1 MTQHFAMPAHG
12 PVWTQ
17 VTLLET
23 ILQQFAQLPQQI
35 AALFSQAAPSGSNVF
50 GALGTA
56 GGLILHILTAVL
68 ALLIV
73 LRCAF
78 SLLRGHVEEEN
89 WGFFSL
95 PNGAKLPLNHWENI
109 IGRAASCDIVLNFPT
124 VSRQHAAVQRDEN
137 GLWTIYPLGGKGGVA
152 VNGKTVKYQK
162 AIMVGDKI
170 TVGGIDLYFF
180 PAGVENLQQQSKHRR
195 RPGHRIRPGLT
206 LTYLTA
212 FQGLL
217 LLQLVY
223 AKGPENMF
231 VLMGCFGILCASMWV
246 LYALYRLFRRT
257 GFDLESLAFFLTTLC
272 LSITAS
278 SSITT
283 LPKQTLTV
291 LIGLFCFVVLG
302 LFMRDLAIAKKLR
315 WPVAIAACALLAF
328 NVLFGQQ
335 LFGARNW
342 VSIGPLSFQPSE
354 FVKVA
359 FILAGAETM
368 DRLFARRNLIFTILF
383 SLFCVGCLALMSDFG
398 TALIFF
404 IAFLAIAFLRSG
416 DLPSVAMICA
426 AAVAGCGV
434 ILKFKPYIANRFAA
448 WRHVWEYADTTG
460 YQQTRTMS
468 AAASGGLF
476 GNGPDNGWL
485 KYVGA
490 SNTDLVFGMVAEEL
504 GMIVAVLTIVCIVTF
519 SLFTVKA
526 TATSRS
532 TFYTIAA
539 CSTSTMLIFQTVLNV
554 LGSVDLLPLTGVT
567 FPFLSCGGSS
577 MIACWALLAFIKAG
591 DNRQNSGLAVRLP
604 GRKDEPVHPTGDS
617 TGDPMME
624 FDPSVFDDIP
634 PRRSEIDI
642 PLPETRQSPRR
653 PRDHVDDVMRDLSS
667 LDFLGEDCGID
678 VPLPGDTPRR
688 RSSIDIPIDG
698 GTSRRSSIDIPIGND
713 KGGHS

>member
-1 MTQHFAMPAHG
+1 M
-12 PVWTQ
+12 
-17 VTLLET
+17 TLLDT
-23 ILQQFAQLPQQI
+23 ILQTIQQGISSLGTFLSGLSLPV
-35 AALFSQAAPSGSNVF
+35 PG
-50 GALGTA
+50 GALEALGA
-56 GGLILHILTAVL
+56 VGLLALHVLTAVV
-68 ALLIV
+68 ALLIFM
-73 LRCAF
+73 RCAS
-78 SLLRGHVEEEN
+78 SLLRGRTEEET

-109 IGRAASCDIVLNFPT
+109 IGRAGSCDIVLNFAT
-124 VSRQHAAVQRDEN
+124 VSRQHAAVQRDED

-152 VNGKTVKYQK
+152 VNGKKVQYQK
-162 AIMVGDKI
+162 AITVGDKV
-170 TVGGIDLYFF
+170 TVGGVDLYFF
-180 PAGVENLQQQSKHRR
+180 PAGAEELQRQSKQRQ
-195 RPGHRIRPGLT
+195 RPGRRVKPTGT
-206 LTYLTA
+206 LAYLSI

-223 AKGPENMF
+223 AKGPEH
-231 VLMGCFGILCASMWV
+231 LAALLGCFGVLCGAMWG

-257 GFDLESLAFFLTTLC
+257 GFELESLAFLLTTVCLC
-272 LSITAS
+272 ITAS
-278 SSITT
+278 SSIST
-283 LPKQTLTV
+283 LPKQTVSV
-291 LIGLFCFVVLG
+291 LLGLFCFIVLG
-302 LFMRDLAIAKKLR
+302 LFLRDLAIAKKLR

-328 NVLFGQQ
+328 NVLFGEQ

-416 DLPSVAMICA
+416 DLPSIAMISA

-434 ILKFKPYIANRFAA
+434 VLKFKPYIANRFAA
-448 WRHVWEYADTTG
+448 WQHVWEYADTTG

-490 SNTDLVFGMVAEEL
+490 SNTDLVFGMAAEEL
-504 GMIVAVLTIVCIVTF
+504 GLIIAVILVLSIITF
-519 SLFTVKA
+519 ALFTFKA
-526 TATSRS
+526 AATSRS

-539 CSTSTMLIFQTVLNV
+539 CSTSTLLVFQTTLNV

-567 FPFLSCGGSS
+567 FPFVSCGGSS

-604 GRKDEPVHPTGDS
+604 GKKDEPVRPS
-617 TGDPMME
+617 GDPMME
-624 FDPSVFDDIP
+624 FDPSVFDETPAAVPP
-634 PRRSEIDI
+634 PRRR
-642 PLPETRQSPRR
+642 PAPERR
-653 PRDHVDDVMRDLSS
+653 HDRVDDFLLDLDH
-667 LDFLGEDCGID
+667 LDFWGEDCGID
-678 VPLPGDTPRR
+678 VPLPGDHKP
-688 RSSIDIPIDG
+688 S
-698 GTSRRSSIDIPIGND
+698 SSIDIPIGTD
-713 KGGHS
+713 KGGRR

>member
-1 MTQHFAMPAHG
+1 M
-12 PVWTQ
+12 
-17 VTLLET
+17 TLLDT
-23 ILQQFAQLPQQI
+23 ILQTIQQGISSLGTFLSGLSLPV
-35 AALFSQAAPSGSNVF
+35 PG
-50 GALGTA
+50 GALEALGA
-56 GGLILHILTAVL
+56 VGLLALHVLTAVV
-68 ALLIV
+68 ALLIFV
-73 LRCAF
+73 RCTS
-78 SLLRGHVEEEN
+78 SLLRGRTEEET

-109 IGRAASCDIVLNFPT
+109 IGRAGSCDIVLNFAT
-124 VSRQHAAVQRDEN
+124 VSRQHAAVQRDED

-152 VNGKTVKYQK
+152 VNGKKVQYQK
-162 AIMVGDKI
+162 AITVGDKV
-170 TVGGIDLYFF
+170 TVGGVDLYFF
-180 PAGVENLQQQSKHRR
+180 PAGAEELQRQSKQRQ
-195 RPGHRIRPGLT
+195 RPGRRVKPTGT
-206 LTYLTA
+206 LAYLSI

-223 AKGPENMF
+223 AKGPEH
-231 VLMGCFGILCASMWV
+231 LAARLGCFGVLCGAMWG

-257 GFDLESLAFFLTTLC
+257 GFELESLAFLLTTVCLC
-272 LSITAS
+272 ITAS
-278 SSITT
+278 SSIST
-283 LPKQTLTV
+283 LPKQTVSV
-291 LIGLFCFVVLG
+291 LLGLFCFIVLG
-302 LFMRDLAIAKKLR
+302 LFLRDLAIAKKLR

-328 NVLFGQQ
+328 NVLFGEQ

-416 DLPSVAMICA
+416 DLPSIAMISA

-434 ILKFKPYIANRFAA
+434 VLKFKPYIANRFAA
-448 WRHVWEYADTTG
+448 WQHVWEYADTTG

-490 SNTDLVFGMVAEEL
+490 SNTDLVFGMAAEEL
-504 GMIVAVLTIVCIVTF
+504 GLIIAVILVLSIITF
-519 SLFTVKA
+519 ALFTFKA
-526 TATSRS
+526 AATSRS

-539 CSTSTMLIFQTVLNV
+539 CSTSTLLVFQTTLNV

-567 FPFLSCGGSS
+567 FPFVSCGGSS

-604 GRKDEPVHPTGDS
+604 GKKDEPVRPS
-617 TGDPMME
+617 GDPMME
-624 FDPSVFDDIP
+624 FDPSVFDETPAAVPP
-634 PRRSEIDI
+634 PRRR
-642 PLPETRQSPRR
+642 PAPERR
-653 PRDHVDDVMRDLSS
+653 HDRVDDFLLDLDH
-667 LDFLGEDCGID
+667 LDFWGEDCGID
-678 VPLPGDTPRR
+678 VPLPGDHKP
-688 RSSIDIPIDG
+688 S
-698 GTSRRSSIDIPIGND
+698 SSIDIPIGTD
-713 KGGHS
+713 KGGRR

>member
-1 MTQHFAMPAHG
+1 MFHS
-12 PVWTQ
+12 VISVQ
-17 VTLLET
+17 VT
-23 ILQQFAQLPQQI
+23 ILDTVMQTLNQLF
-35 AALFSQAAPSGSNVF
+35 AALGNVFSQMLPAAGAPAAF
-50 GALGTA
+50 GAAGT
-56 GGLILHILTAVL
+56 LLLHVLCAALAVL
-68 ALLIV
+68 VV
-73 LRCAF
+73 LRCVL
-78 SLLRGHVEEEN
+78 SLLRGRTEEES

-95 PNGAKLPLNHWENI
+95 PNGAKLPVNHWEAI

-124 VSRQHAAVQRDEN
+124 VSRQHAAVQRDEA
-137 GLWTIYPLGGKGGVA
+137 GLWTIYPLTAKGGVA
-152 VNGKTVKYQK
+152 VNGKPVKYQR
-162 AIMVGDKI
+162 AI
-170 TVGGIDLYFF
+170 TVGDLVTVAGIDLYFF
-180 PAGVENLQQQSKHRR
+180 PAGVEELRQQAKKRR
-195 RPGHRIRPGLT
+195 RPGRRFRPAAT
-206 LTYLTA
+206 LAYLSL

-223 AKGPENMF
+223 AKGPEHMMT
-231 VLMGCFGILCASMWV
+231 LLGCFGILCGAMWG

-257 GFDLESLAFFLTTLC
+257 GFELESLAFFLTTVCLC
-272 LSITAS
+272 VTAS
-278 SSITT
+278 STIAT
-283 LPKQTLTV
+283 LPKQTLAV
-291 LIGLFCFVVLG
+291 LLGLGCFVLLG
-302 LFMRDLAIAKKLR
+302 LFLRDLAIAKKLR

-342 VSIGPLSFQPSE
+342 VSLGPISFQPSE

-416 DLPSVAMICA
+416 DLPSIAMICA
-426 AAVAGCGV
+426 AAGAGCGV
-434 ILKFKPYIANRFAA
+434 VLHFKPYIASRFAA
-448 WRHVWEYADTTG
+448 WRHVWEFADSTG

-485 KYVGA
+485 KNVGA

-504 GMIVAVLTIVCIVTF
+504 GLIVAVLLVVCIVTF

-526 TATSRS
+526 AATSRS

-539 CSTSTMLIFQTVLNV
+539 CSTATMLVFQTILNV

-567 FPFLSCGGSS
+567 FPFVSCGGSS

-591 DNRQNSGLAVRLP
+591 DNRQNSGLAIRLP
-604 GRKDEPVHPTGDS
+604 GKRMPR
-617 TGDPMME
+617 
-624 FDPSVFDDIP
+624 SVPAAIP
-634 PRRSEIDI
+634 
-642 PLPETRQSPRR
+642 
-653 PRDHVDDVMRDLSS
+653 
-667 LDFLGEDCGID
+667 
-678 VPLPGDTPRR
+678 
-688 RSSIDIPIDG
+688 
-698 GTSRRSSIDIPIGND
+698 
-713 KGGHS
+713 

>member
-1 MTQHFAMPAHG
+1 M
-12 PVWTQ
+12 
-17 VTLLET
+17 TLLDT
-23 ILQQFAQLPQQI
+23 ILQTIQQGISSLGTFLSGLSLPV
-35 AALFSQAAPSGSNVF
+35 PG
-50 GALGTA
+50 GALEALGA
-56 GGLILHILTAVL
+56 VGLLALHVLTAVV
-68 ALLIV
+68 ALLIFV
-73 LRCAF
+73 RCTS
-78 SLLRGHVEEEN
+78 SLLRGRTEEET

-109 IGRAASCDIVLNFPT
+109 IGRAGSCDIVLNFAT
-124 VSRQHAAVQRDEN
+124 VSRQHAAVQRDED

-152 VNGKTVKYQK
+152 VNGKKVQYQK
-162 AIMVGDKI
+162 AITVGDKV
-170 TVGGIDLYFF
+170 TVGGVDLYFF
-180 PAGVENLQQQSKHRR
+180 PAGAEELQRQSKQRQ
-195 RPGHRIRPGLT
+195 RPGRRVKPTGT
-206 LTYLTA
+206 LAYLSI

-223 AKGPENMF
+223 AKGPEH
-231 VLMGCFGILCASMWV
+231 LAALLGCFGVLCGAMWG

-257 GFDLESLAFFLTTLC
+257 GFELESLAFLLTTVCLC
-272 LSITAS
+272 ITAS
-278 SSITT
+278 SSIST
-283 LPKQTLTV
+283 LPKQTVSV
-291 LIGLFCFVVLG
+291 LLGLFCFIVLG
-302 LFMRDLAIAKKLR
+302 LFLRDLAIAKKLR

-328 NVLFGQQ
+328 NVLFGEQ

-416 DLPSVAMICA
+416 DLPSIAMISA

-434 ILKFKPYIANRFAA
+434 VLKFKPYIANRFAA
-448 WRHVWEYADTTG
+448 WQHVWEYADTTG

-490 SNTDLVFGMVAEEL
+490 SNTDLVFGMAAEEL
-504 GMIVAVLTIVCIVTF
+504 GLIIAVILVLSIITF
-519 SLFTVKA
+519 ALFTFKA
-526 TATSRS
+526 AATSRS

-539 CSTSTMLIFQTVLNV
+539 CSTSTLLVFQTTLNV

-567 FPFLSCGGSS
+567 FPFVSCGGSS

-604 GRKDEPVHPTGDS
+604 GKKDEPVRPS
-617 TGDPMME
+617 GDPMME
-624 FDPSVFDDIP
+624 FDPSVFDETPAAVPP
-634 PRRSEIDI
+634 PRRR
-642 PLPETRQSPRR
+642 PAPERR
-653 PRDHVDDVMRDLSS
+653 HDRVDDFLLDLDH
-667 LDFLGEDCGID
+667 LDFWGEDCGID
-678 VPLPGDTPRR
+678 VPLPGDHKP
-688 RSSIDIPIDG
+688 S
-698 GTSRRSSIDIPIGND
+698 SSIDIPIGTD
-713 KGGHS
+713 KGGRR

>member
-1 MTQHFAMPAHG
+1 M
-12 PVWTQ
+12 
-17 VTLLET
+17 VTLLDT
-23 ILQQFAQLPQQI
+23 LLQSFQQLFTNFRE
-35 AALFSQAAPSGSNVF
+35 ALSSAPIPAAPLA
-50 GALGTA
+50 GALGAALTLA
-56 GGLILHILTAVL
+56 LHVLVAVL
-68 ALLIV
+68 AVLIV
-73 LRCAF
+73 WRCAA
-78 SLLRGHVEEEN
+78 SLLRGRTEEEH

-109 IGRAASCDIVLNFPT
+109 IGRAASCDIVLSLPT
-124 VSRQHAAVQRDEN
+124 VSRQHAAVQRDED
-137 GLWTIYPLGGKGGVA
+137 GLWTIYPLGGRGGVA
-152 VNGKTVKYQK
+152 VNGKKVNYQR
-162 AIMVGDKI
+162 AITVGDKV

-180 PAGVENLQQQSKHRR
+180 PASAEELRQQTQRR
-195 RPGHRIRPGLT
+195 QRPGRRFRPTTT
-206 LTYLTA
+206 LAYLTA

-217 LLQLVY
+217 LLELVY
-223 AKGPENMF
+223 AKGAEF
-231 VLMGCFGILCASMWV
+231 TSLLMGCFGVLCAAMWG

-257 GFDLESLAFFLTTLC
+257 GFELESLAFFLTSLC
-272 LSITAS
+272 LCITAS
-278 SSITT
+278 SSIST
-283 LPKQTLTV
+283 LPKQTVSV
-291 LIGLFCFVVLG
+291 LLG
-302 LFMRDLAIAKKLR
+302 LFAFVLLGLFLRDLAIAKKLR

-416 DLPSVAMICA
+416 DLPSIAMICA
-426 AAVAGCGV
+426 AAAAGCGV
-434 ILKFKPYIANRFAA
+434 VLKFKPYIANRFAA
-448 WRHVWEYADTTG
+448 WQHVWEFADTTG

-476 GNGPDNGWL
+476 GNGADNGWL

-504 GMIVAVLTIVCIVTF
+504 GLIVAVLTVVCIVTF
-519 SLFTVKA
+519 SLFTIKA
-526 TATSRS
+526 AARS

-539 CSTSTMLIFQTVLNV
+539 CSTSTMLVFQTVLNV

-604 GRKDEPVHPTGDS
+604 GRRDEPIRSGGG
-617 TGDPMME
+617 GDPMLE
-624 FDPSVFDDIP
+624 FDPSVFDSPSVP
-634 PRRSEIDI
+634 PRRSAPAIDI
-642 PLPETRQSPRR
+642 PLSKPRR
-653 PRDHVDDVMRDLSS
+653 HSHVDDVMADLGSIDFAH
-667 LDFLGEDCGID
+667 LDTIGEDCGID
-678 VPLPGDTPRR
+678 VPLPGEERGRKR
-688 RSSIDIPIDG
+688 RSSIDIPVDD
-698 GTSRRSSIDIPIGND
+698 R
-713 KGGHS
+713 KGAKR

>member
-1 MTQHFAMPAHG
+1 M
-12 PVWTQ
+12 
-17 VTLLET
+17 TLLDT
-23 ILQQFAQLPQQI
+23 ILQTIQQGLS
-35 AALFSQAAPSGSNVF
+35 AFGTFFSGLSPSVPG
-50 GALGTA
+50 GALNALGA
-56 GGLILHILTAVL
+56 VGLLALHVLTAVV
-68 ALLIV
+68 ALLIFV
-73 LRCAF
+73 RCAS
-78 SLLRGHVEEEN
+78 SLLRGRTEEEN

-109 IGRAASCDIVLNFPT
+109 IGRAGSCDIVLNFAT
-124 VSRQHAAVQRDEN
+124 VSRQHAAVQRDEE

-152 VNGKTVKYQK
+152 VNGKKVQYQK
-162 AIMVGDKI
+162 AITVGDKV
-170 TVGGIDLYFF
+170 TVGGVDLYFF
-180 PAGVENLQQQSKHRR
+180 PASAEELQRQSKQRQ
-195 RPGHRIRPGLT
+195 RPGRRVKPTGT
-206 LTYLTA
+206 LAYLSI

-223 AKGPENMF
+223 AKGPEH
-231 VLMGCFGILCASMWV
+231 LAALLGCFGVLCGAMWG

-257 GFDLESLAFFLTTLC
+257 GFELESLAFLLTTVCLC
-272 LSITAS
+272 ITAS
-278 SSITT
+278 SSIST
-283 LPKQTLTV
+283 LPKQTVSV
-291 LIGLFCFVVLG
+291 LLGLFCFVVLG
-302 LFMRDLAIAKKLR
+302 LFLRDLAIAKKLR

-328 NVLFGQQ
+328 NVLFGEQ

-359 FILAGAETM
+359 FILVGAETM
-368 DRLFARRNLIFTILF
+368 DRLFTRRNLIFTILF

-416 DLPSVAMICA
+416 DLPSIAMISA

-434 ILKFKPYIANRFAA
+434 VLKFKPYIANRFAA
-448 WRHVWEYADTTG
+448 WQHVWEYADTTG

-490 SNTDLVFGMVAEEL
+490 SNTDLVFGMAAEEL
-504 GMIVAVLTIVCIVTF
+504 GLIIAVILVLSILTF
-519 SLFTVKA
+519 ALFTFKA
-526 TATSRS
+526 AATSRS

-539 CSTSTMLIFQTVLNV
+539 CSTSTLLVFQTTLNV

-567 FPFLSCGGSS
+567 FPFVSCGGSS

-604 GRKDEPVHPTGDS
+604 GKKDAPVRPS
-617 TGDPMME
+617 GDPMME
-624 FDPSVFDDIP
+624 FDPSVFDEAPAAAP
-634 PRRSEIDI
+634 PRRR
-642 PLPETRQSPRR
+642 PAPER
-653 PRDHVDDVMRDLSS
+653 PHDRVDDFLLDLDH
-667 LDFLGEDCGID
+667 LDFWGEDCGID
-678 VPLPGDTPRR
+678 VPLPGDGSP
-688 RSSIDIPIDG
+688 S
-698 GTSRRSSIDIPIGND
+698 SSIDIPIGTD
-713 KGGHS
+713 KGGRR

>member
-1 MTQHFAMPAHG
+1 M
-12 PVWTQ
+12 
-17 VTLLET
+17 VTLLDT
-23 ILQQFAQLPQQI
+23 LLQSFQQLFTNFRE
-35 AALFSQAAPSGSNVF
+35 ALSSAPIPAAPLA
-50 GALGTA
+50 GALGAALTLA
-56 GGLILHILTAVL
+56 LHVLVAVL
-68 ALLIV
+68 AVLIV
-73 LRCAF
+73 WRCAA
-78 SLLRGHVEEEN
+78 SLLRGRTEEEH

-109 IGRAASCDIVLNFPT
+109 IGRAASCDIVLSLPT
-124 VSRQHAAVQRDEN
+124 VSRQHAAVQRDED
-137 GLWTIYPLGGKGGVA
+137 GLWTIYPLGGRGGVA
-152 VNGKTVKYQK
+152 VNGKKVNYQR
-162 AIMVGDKI
+162 AITVGDKV

-180 PAGVENLQQQSKHRR
+180 PASAEELRQQTQRR
-195 RPGHRIRPGLT
+195 QRPGRRFRPTTT
-206 LTYLTA
+206 LAYLTA

-217 LLQLVY
+217 LLELVY
-223 AKGPENMF
+223 AKGAEF
-231 VLMGCFGILCASMWV
+231 TSLLMGCFGVLCAAMWG

-257 GFDLESLAFFLTTLC
+257 GFELESLAFFLTSLC
-272 LSITAS
+272 LCITAS
-278 SSITT
+278 SSIST
-283 LPKQTLTV
+283 LPKQTVSV
-291 LIGLFCFVVLG
+291 LLG
-302 LFMRDLAIAKKLR
+302 LFAFVLLGLFLRDLAIATKLR

-416 DLPSVAMICA
+416 DLPSIAMICA
-426 AAVAGCGV
+426 AAAAGCGV
-434 ILKFKPYIANRFAA
+434 VLKFKPYIANRFAA
-448 WRHVWEYADTTG
+448 WQHVWEFADTTG

-476 GNGPDNGWL
+476 GNGADNGWL

-504 GMIVAVLTIVCIVTF
+504 GLIVAVLTVVCIVTF
-519 SLFTVKA
+519 SLFTIKA
-526 TATSRS
+526 AAT
-532 TFYTIAA
+532 
-539 CSTSTMLIFQTVLNV
+539 STSTMLVFQTVLNV

-604 GRKDEPVHPTGDS
+604 GRRDEPIRSGGG
-617 TGDPMME
+617 GDPMLE
-624 FDPSVFDDIP
+624 FDPSVFDSPSVP
-634 PRRSEIDI
+634 PRRSAPAIDI
-642 PLPETRQSPRR
+642 PLSKPRR
-653 PRDHVDDVMRDLSS
+653 HSHVDDVMADLGSIDFAH
-667 LDFLGEDCGID
+667 LDTIGEDCGID
-678 VPLPGDTPRR
+678 VPLPGEERGRKR
-688 RSSIDIPIDG
+688 RSSIDIPVDD
-698 GTSRRSSIDIPIGND
+698 R
-713 KGGHS
+713 KGAKR

>member
-1 MTQHFAMPAHG
+1 M
-12 PVWTQ
+12 
-17 VTLLET
+17 TLLDT
-23 ILQQFAQLPQQI
+23 ILQTIQQGISSLGTFLSGLSLPV
-35 AALFSQAAPSGSNVF
+35 PG
-50 GALGTA
+50 GALEALGA
-56 GGLILHILTAVL
+56 VGLLALHVLTAVV
-68 ALLIV
+68 ALLIFV
-73 LRCAF
+73 RCAS
-78 SLLRGHVEEEN
+78 SLLRGRTEEET

-109 IGRAASCDIVLNFPT
+109 IGRAGSCDIVLNFAT
-124 VSRQHAAVQRDEN
+124 VSRQHAAVQRDED

-152 VNGKTVKYQK
+152 VNGKKVQYQK
-162 AIMVGDKI
+162 AITVGDKV
-170 TVGGIDLYFF
+170 TVGGVDLYFF
-180 PAGVENLQQQSKHRR
+180 PAGAEELQRQSKQRQ
-195 RPGHRIRPGLT
+195 RPGRRVKPTGT
-206 LTYLTA
+206 LAYLSI

-223 AKGPENMF
+223 AKGPEH
-231 VLMGCFGILCASMWV
+231 LAALLGCFGVLCGAMWG

-257 GFDLESLAFFLTTLC
+257 GFELESLAFLLTTVCLC
-272 LSITAS
+272 ITAS
-278 SSITT
+278 SSIST
-283 LPKQTLTV
+283 LPKQTVSV
-291 LIGLFCFVVLG
+291 LLGLFCFIVLG
-302 LFMRDLAIAKKLR
+302 LFLRDLAIAKKLR

-328 NVLFGQQ
+328 NVLFGEQ

-416 DLPSVAMICA
+416 DLPSIAMISA

-434 ILKFKPYIANRFAA
+434 VLKFKPYIANRFAA
-448 WRHVWEYADTTG
+448 WQHVWEYADTTG

-490 SNTDLVFGMVAEEL
+490 SNTDLVFGMAAEEL
-504 GMIVAVLTIVCIVTF
+504 GLIIAVILVLSIITF
-519 SLFTVKA
+519 ALFTFKA
-526 TATSRS
+526 AATSRS

-539 CSTSTMLIFQTVLNV
+539 CSTSTLLVFQTTLNV

-567 FPFLSCGGSS
+567 FPFVSCGGSS

-604 GRKDEPVHPTGDS
+604 GKKDEPVHPS
-617 TGDPMME
+617 GDPMME
-624 FDPSVFDDIP
+624 FDPSVFDETPAAVPP
-634 PRRSEIDI
+634 PRRR
-642 PLPETRQSPRR
+642 PAPERR
-653 PRDHVDDVMRDLSS
+653 HDRVDDFLLDLDH
-667 LDFLGEDCGID
+667 LDFWGEDCGID
-678 VPLPGDTPRR
+678 VPLPGDHKP
-688 RSSIDIPIDG
+688 S
-698 GTSRRSSIDIPIGND
+698 SSIDIPIGTD
-713 KGGHS
+713 KGGRR

>member
-1 MTQHFAMPAHG
+1 M
-12 PVWTQ
+12 
-17 VTLLET
+17 VTLLDT
-23 ILQQFAQLPQQI
+23 LLQSFQQLLTGLQKSLSN
-35 AALFSQAAPSGSNVF
+35 ALFPAASLA
-50 GALGTA
+50 GALGAALTLA
-56 GGLILHILTAVL
+56 LHVLVAVL
-68 ALLIV
+68 AVLIV
-73 LRCAF
+73 WRCAA
-78 SLLRGHVEEEN
+78 SLLRGRTEEEH

-109 IGRAASCDIVLNFPT
+109 IGRAASCDIVLSLPT
-124 VSRQHAAVQRDEN
+124 VSRQHAAVQRDED

-152 VNGKTVKYQK
+152 VNGKKVNYQR
-162 AIMVGDKI
+162 AITVGDKV
-170 TVGGIDLYFF
+170 TVGGVDLYFF
-180 PAGVENLQQQSKHRR
+180 PASAEELRQQTQRR
-195 RPGHRIRPGLT
+195 QRPGRRFRPTTT
-206 LTYLTA
+206 LAYLTA

-217 LLQLVY
+217 LLELVY
-223 AKGPENMF
+223 AKGAEF
-231 VLMGCFGILCASMWV
+231 TSVLIGCFGVLCAAMWG

-257 GFDLESLAFFLTTLC
+257 GFELESLAFFLTSLC
-272 LSITAS
+272 LCVTAS
-278 SSITT
+278 SSIST
-283 LPKQTLTV
+283 LPKQTASV
-291 LIGLFCFVVLG
+291 LLGLLAFVLLG
-302 LFMRDLAIAKKLR
+302 LFLRDLAIAKKLR

-416 DLPSVAMICA
+416 DLPSIAMICA
-426 AAVAGCGV
+426 AAAAGCGV
-434 ILKFKPYIANRFAA
+434 VLKFKPYIANRFAA
-448 WRHVWEYADTTG
+448 WRHVWEFADTTG

-476 GNGPDNGWL
+476 GNGADNGWL

-504 GMIVAVLTIVCIVTF
+504 GLIVAVLTVVCIVTF
-519 SLFTVKA
+519 SLFTIKA
-526 TATSRS
+526 AATSRS

-539 CSTSTMLIFQTVLNV
+539 CSTSTMLVFQTVLNV

-577 MIACWALLAFIKAG
+577 MMACWALLAFIKAG

-604 GRKDEPVHPTGDS
+604 GRKDEPVRPGGG
-617 TGDPMME
+617 GDPMLE
-624 FDPSVFDDIP
+624 FDPSVFDDTP
-634 PRRSEIDI
+634 VSPARRSPSAIDI
-642 PLPETRQSPRR
+642 PLSEPRR
-653 PRDHVDDVMRDLSS
+653 HSHVDDVMADLGSIDFAH
-667 LDFLGEDCGID
+667 LDTIGEDCGID
-678 VPLPGDTPRR
+678 VPLPGEECGRKRRSSIDIPVGDTR
-688 RSSIDIPIDG
+688 RSSIDIPIDN
-698 GTSRRSSIDIPIGND
+698 R
-713 KGGHS
+713 KGAKR

>member
-1 MTQHFAMPAHG
+1 M
-12 PVWTQ
+12 
-17 VTLLET
+17 TLLDT
-23 ILQQFAQLPQQI
+23 ILQTIQQGISSLGTFLSGLSLPV
-35 AALFSQAAPSGSNVF
+35 PG
-50 GALGTA
+50 GALEALGA
-56 GGLILHILTAVL
+56 VGLLALHVLTAVV
-68 ALLIV
+68 ALLIFV
-73 LRCAF
+73 RCAS
-78 SLLRGHVEEEN
+78 SLLRGRTEEET

-109 IGRAASCDIVLNFPT
+109 IGRAGSCDIVLNFAT
-124 VSRQHAAVQRDEN
+124 VSRQHAAVQRDED

-152 VNGKTVKYQK
+152 VNGKKVQYQK
-162 AIMVGDKI
+162 AITVGDKV
-170 TVGGIDLYFF
+170 TVGGVDLYFF
-180 PAGVENLQQQSKHRR
+180 PAGAEELQRQSKQRQ
-195 RPGHRIRPGLT
+195 RPGRRVKPTGT
-206 LTYLTA
+206 LAYLSI

-223 AKGPENMF
+223 AKGPEH
-231 VLMGCFGILCASMWV
+231 LAALLGCFGVLCGAMWG

-257 GFDLESLAFFLTTLC
+257 GFELESLAFLLTTVCLC
-272 LSITAS
+272 ITAS
-278 SSITT
+278 SSIST
-283 LPKQTLTV
+283 LPKQTVSV
-291 LIGLFCFVVLG
+291 LLGLFCFIVLG
-302 LFMRDLAIAKKLR
+302 LFLRDLAIAKKLR

-328 NVLFGQQ
+328 NVLFGEQ

-416 DLPSVAMICA
+416 DLPSIAMISA

-434 ILKFKPYIANRFAA
+434 VLKFKPYIANRFAA
-448 WRHVWEYADTTG
+448 WQHVWEYADTTG

-490 SNTDLVFGMVAEEL
+490 SNTDLVFGMAAEEL
-504 GMIVAVLTIVCIVTF
+504 GLIIAVILVLSIITF
-519 SLFTVKA
+519 ALFTFKA
-526 TATSRS
+526 AATSRS

-539 CSTSTMLIFQTVLNV
+539 CSTSTLLVFQTTLNV

-567 FPFLSCGGSS
+567 FPFVSCGGSS

-604 GRKDEPVHPTGDS
+604 GKKDEPVRPS
-617 TGDPMME
+617 GDPMME
-624 FDPSVFDDIP
+624 FDPSVFDETPAAVPP
-634 PRRSEIDI
+634 PRRR
-642 PLPETRQSPRR
+642 PAPERR
-653 PRDHVDDVMRDLSS
+653 HDRVDDFLLDLDH
-667 LDFLGEDCGID
+667 LDFWGEDCGID
-678 VPLPGDTPRR
+678 VPLPGDHKP
-688 RSSIDIPIDG
+688 S
-698 GTSRRSSIDIPIGND
+698 SSIDIPIGTD
-713 KGGHS
+713 KGGRR

>member
-1 MTQHFAMPAHG
+1 M
-12 PVWTQ
+12 
-17 VTLLET
+17 TLLDT
-23 ILQQFAQLPQQI
+23 ILQTIQQGISSLGTFLSGLSLPI
-35 AALFSQAAPSGSNVF
+35 PG
-50 GALGTA
+50 GALEALGA
-56 GGLILHILTAVL
+56 VGLLALHVLTAVV
-68 ALLIV
+68 ALLIFV
-73 LRCAF
+73 RCTS
-78 SLLRGHVEEEN
+78 SLLRGRTEEET

-109 IGRAASCDIVLNFPT
+109 IGRAGSCDIVLNFAT
-124 VSRQHAAVQRDEN
+124 VSRQHAAVQRDED

-152 VNGKTVKYQK
+152 VNGKKVQYQK
-162 AIMVGDKI
+162 AITVGDKV
-170 TVGGIDLYFF
+170 TVGGVDLYFF
-180 PAGVENLQQQSKHRR
+180 PAGAEELQRQSKQRQ
-195 RPGHRIRPGLT
+195 RPGRRVKPTST
-206 LTYLTA
+206 LAYLSI

-223 AKGPENMF
+223 AKGPEH
-231 VLMGCFGILCASMWV
+231 LAALSGCFGVLCGAMWG

-257 GFDLESLAFFLTTLC
+257 GFELESLAFLLTTVCLC
-272 LSITAS
+272 ITAS
-278 SSITT
+278 SSIST
-283 LPKQTLTV
+283 LPKQTVSV
-291 LIGLFCFVVLG
+291 LLGLFCFIVLG
-302 LFMRDLAIAKKLR
+302 LFLRDLAIAKKLR

-328 NVLFGQQ
+328 NVLFGEQ

-416 DLPSVAMICA
+416 DLPSIAMISA

-434 ILKFKPYIANRFAA
+434 VLKFKPYIANRFAA
-448 WRHVWEYADTTG
+448 WQHVWEYADTTG

-490 SNTDLVFGMVAEEL
+490 SNTDLVFGMAAEEL
-504 GMIVAVLTIVCIVTF
+504 GLIIAVILVLSIITF
-519 SLFTVKA
+519 ALFTFKA
-526 TATSRS
+526 AATSRS

-539 CSTSTMLIFQTVLNV
+539 CSTSTLLVFQTTLNV

-567 FPFLSCGGSS
+567 FPFVSCGGSS

-604 GRKDEPVHPTGDS
+604 GKKDEPVRPS
-617 TGDPMME
+617 GDPMME
-624 FDPSVFDDIP
+624 FDPSVFDETPAAVPP
-634 PRRSEIDI
+634 PRRR
-642 PLPETRQSPRR
+642 PAPERR
-653 PRDHVDDVMRDLSS
+653 HDRVDDFLLDLDH
-667 LDFLGEDCGID
+667 LDFWGEDCGID
-678 VPLPGDTPRR
+678 VPLPGDHKP
-688 RSSIDIPIDG
+688 S
-698 GTSRRSSIDIPIGND
+698 SSIDIPIGTD
-713 KGGHS
+713 KGGRR

>member
-1 MTQHFAMPAHG
+1 MTQ
-12 PVWTQ
+12 
-17 VTLLET
+17 LDT
-23 ILQQFAQLPQQI
+23 ILQTIQEFAAGVGTFFSGFSLPG
-35 AALFSQAAPSGSNVF
+35 LDS
-50 GALGTA
+50 ALGTLSAA
-56 GGLILHILTAVL
+56 GTLALHVLTAVL
-68 ALLIV
+68 ALLIF
-73 LRCAF
+73 LRCAS
-78 SLLRGHVEEEN
+78 SLLRGRTEDET

-109 IGRAASCDIVLNFPT
+109 IGRAGSCDIVLNFAT
-124 VSRQHAAVQRDEN
+124 VSRQHAAVQRDED

-152 VNGKTVKYQK
+152 VNGKKVKYQK
-162 AIMVGDKI
+162 AITVGDKV
-170 TVGGIDLYFF
+170 TVGGVDLYFF
-180 PAGVENLQQQSKHRR
+180 PAGAEELQRQSKQRK
-195 RPGHRIRPGLT
+195 RPGRRVKPSVT
-206 LTYLTA
+206 LAYLTA

-223 AKGPENMF
+223 AKGPEYMMT
-231 VLMGCFGILCASMWV
+231 LLGCFGTLCASMWV

-257 GFDLESLAFFLTTLC
+257 GFELESLAFFLTTVCLC
-272 LSITAS
+272 VTAS

-283 LPKQTLTV
+283 LPKQTISV
-291 LIGLFCFVVLG
+291 LLGLFCFVILG
-302 LFMRDLAIAKKLR
+302 LFLRDLAIAKKLR

-416 DLPSVAMICA
+416 DLPSIAMISA

-448 WRHVWEYADTTG
+448 WRHVWEFADTTG

-476 GNGPDNGWL
+476 GNGPNEGWL

-490 SNTDLVFGMVAEEL
+490 SNTDLVFGLVAEEL
-504 GMIVAVLTIVCIVTF
+504 GLIIAVLLVLSIVTF

-526 TATSRS
+526 AATSRS

-539 CSTSTMLIFQTVLNV
+539 CSTSTMLVFQTILNV

-567 FPFLSCGGSS
+567 FPFVSCGGSS

-604 GRKDEPVHPTGDS
+604 GRKDEPVRP

-624 FDPSVFDDIP
+624 FDPSVFDEEPERPASTSAPRKQP
-634 PRRSEIDI
+634 PASREHDR
-642 PLPETRQSPRR
+642 
-653 PRDHVDDVMRDLSS
+653 VDDFLLDLGH

-678 VPLPGDTPRR
+678 VPLPGDGKKS
-688 RSSIDIPIDG
+688 SSIDIPLDG
-698 GTSRRSSIDIPIGND
+698 ERRSSSIDIPIG
-713 KGGHS
+713 KGGRR

>member
-1 MTQHFAMPAHG
+1 M
-12 PVWTQ
+12 
-17 VTLLET
+17 TLLDT
-23 ILQQFAQLPQQI
+23 ILQTIQQGISSLGTFLSGLSLPV
-35 AALFSQAAPSGSNVF
+35 PG
-50 GALGTA
+50 GALEALGA
-56 GGLILHILTAVL
+56 VGLLALHVLTAVV
-68 ALLIV
+68 ALLIFV
-73 LRCAF
+73 RCAS
-78 SLLRGHVEEEN
+78 SLLRGRTEEET

-109 IGRAASCDIVLNFPT
+109 IGRAGSCDIVLNFAT
-124 VSRQHAAVQRDEN
+124 VSRQHAAVQRDED

-152 VNGKTVKYQK
+152 VNGKKVQYQK
-162 AIMVGDKI
+162 AITVGDKV
-170 TVGGIDLYFF
+170 TVGGVDLYFF
-180 PAGVENLQQQSKHRR
+180 PAGAEELQRQSKQRQ
-195 RPGHRIRPGLT
+195 RPGRRVKPTST
-206 LTYLTA
+206 LAYLSI

-223 AKGPENMF
+223 AKGPEH
-231 VLMGCFGILCASMWV
+231 LAALLGCFGVLCGAMWG

-257 GFDLESLAFFLTTLC
+257 GFELESLAFLLTTVCLC
-272 LSITAS
+272 ITAS
-278 SSITT
+278 SSIST
-283 LPKQTLTV
+283 LPKQTVSV
-291 LIGLFCFVVLG
+291 LLGLFCFIVLG
-302 LFMRDLAIAKKLR
+302 LFLRDLAIAKKLR

-328 NVLFGQQ
+328 NVLFGEQ

-416 DLPSVAMICA
+416 DLPSIAMISA

-434 ILKFKPYIANRFAA
+434 VLKFKPYIANRFAA
-448 WRHVWEYADTTG
+448 WQHVWEYADTTG

-490 SNTDLVFGMVAEEL
+490 SNTDLVFGMAAEEL
-504 GMIVAVLTIVCIVTF
+504 GLIIAVILVLSIITF
-519 SLFTVKA
+519 ALFTFKA
-526 TATSRS
+526 AATSRS

-539 CSTSTMLIFQTVLNV
+539 CSTSTLLVFQTTLNV

-567 FPFLSCGGSS
+567 FPFVSCGGSS

-604 GRKDEPVHPTGDS
+604 GKKDEPVRPS
-617 TGDPMME
+617 GDPMME
-624 FDPSVFDDIP
+624 FDPSVFDETPAAVPP
-634 PRRSEIDI
+634 PRRR
-642 PLPETRQSPRR
+642 PAPERR
-653 PRDHVDDVMRDLSS
+653 HDRVDDFLLDLDH
-667 LDFLGEDCGID
+667 LDFWGEDCGID
-678 VPLPGDTPRR
+678 VPLPGDHKP
-688 RSSIDIPIDG
+688 S
-698 GTSRRSSIDIPIGND
+698 SSIDIPIGTD
-713 KGGHS
+713 KGGRR

>member
-1 MTQHFAMPAHG
+1 MTH
-12 PVWTQ
+12 
-17 VTLLET
+17 LDT
-23 ILQQFAQLPQQI
+23 IIQFF
-35 AALFSQAAPSGSNVF
+35 AALPSSAGAVFSLPSFSGAFSALHAA
-50 GALGTA
+50 GALGLRVFTA
-56 GGLILHILTAVL
+56 LL

-73 LRCAF
+73 GRCAA
-78 SLLRGHVEEEN
+78 SLLRGKTEEEN

-95 PNGAKLPLNHWENI
+95 PNGAKLPLHHWENI

-137 GLWTIYPLGGKGGVA
+137 GLWTIYSLGGKGGVS
-152 VNGKTVKYQK
+152 VNGKKVKYQK
-162 AIMVGDKI
+162 AIAVGDKV
-170 TVGGIDLYFF
+170 TVGGVALYFF
-180 PAGVENLQQQSKHRR
+180 PSGVDELRAQAKQRT
-195 RPGHRIRPGLT
+195 RPGKKIRPTRT
-206 LTYLTA
+206 LLYLSL

-217 LLQLVY
+217 LLQLLY
-223 AKGPENMF
+223 AKGAEHTA
-231 VLMGCFGILCASMWV
+231 VLASCFGILCAAMWG
-246 LYALYRLFRRT
+246 LYLLYRLLRRT
-257 GFDLESLAFFLTTLC
+257 GFELESLAFFLTTLC

-283 LPKQTLTV
+283 LPKQTLSV
-291 LIGLFCFVVLG
+291 LLGLFSFVVLG
-302 LFMRDLAIAKKLR
+302 LFLRDLAIAKKLR

-368 DRLFARRNLIFTILF
+368 DRLFTRRNLIFTILF

-404 IAFLAIAFLRSG
+404 VAFLAIAFLRSG
-416 DLPSVAMICA
+416 DLPSIAMICA
-426 AAVAGCGV
+426 AACAGCGV

-448 WRHVWEYADTTG
+448 WRHVWEFADSTG

-476 GNGPDNGWL
+476 GNGADNGWL

-504 GMIVAVLTIVCIVTF
+504 GLIIATLAVLCIVTF
-519 SLFTVKA
+519 SLFTIRA
-526 TATSRS
+526 ATSRS
-532 TFYTIAA
+532 SFYAIAA
-539 CSTSTMLIFQTVLNV
+539 CSASTMLVFQTALNV

-567 FPFLSCGGSS
+567 FPFLSAGGSS

-591 DNRQNSGLAVRLP
+591 DNRQNSGLSVRLP
-604 GRKDEPVHPTGDS
+604 GKKDEPVRPTGDS
-617 TGDPMME
+617 MME
-624 FDPSVFDDIP
+624 FDPSVFD
-634 PRRSEIDI
+634 EVE
-642 PLPETRQSPRR
+642 PEE
-653 PRDHVDDVMRDLSS
+653 HFVVNLNDLE
-667 LDFLGEDCGID
+667 DLGEECGID
-678 VPLPGDTPRR
+678 VPLPEDTHP
-688 RSSIDIPIDG
+688 SSIDIPLDPSPRRG
-698 GTSRRSSIDIPIGND
+698 GRR
-713 KGGHS
+713 

>member
-1 MTQHFAMPAHG
+1 M
-12 PVWTQ
+12 
-17 VTLLET
+17 TLLDT
-23 ILQQFAQLPQQI
+23 ILQTIQQGLS
-35 AALFSQAAPSGSNVF
+35 AFGTFFSGLSPSVPG
-50 GALGTA
+50 GALNALGA
-56 GGLILHILTAVL
+56 VGLLALHVLTAVVV
-68 ALLIV
+68 LLIFV
-73 LRCAF
+73 RCAS
-78 SLLRGHVEEEN
+78 SLLRGRTEEET

-109 IGRAASCDIVLNFPT
+109 IGRAGSCDIVLNFAT
-124 VSRQHAAVQRDEN
+124 VSRQHAAVQRDEE

-152 VNGKTVKYQK
+152 VNGKKVQYQK
-162 AIMVGDKI
+162 AITVGDKV
-170 TVGGIDLYFF
+170 TVGGVDLYFF
-180 PAGVENLQQQSKHRR
+180 PASAEELQRQSKQRQ
-195 RPGHRIRPGLT
+195 RPGRRVKPTGT
-206 LTYLTA
+206 LAYLSI

-223 AKGPENMF
+223 AKGPEH
-231 VLMGCFGILCASMWV
+231 LAALLGCFGVLCGAMWG

-257 GFDLESLAFFLTTLC
+257 GFELESLAFLLTTVCLC
-272 LSITAS
+272 ITAS
-278 SSITT
+278 SSIST
-283 LPKQTLTV
+283 LPKQTVSV
-291 LIGLFCFVVLG
+291 LLGLFCFVVLG
-302 LFMRDLAIAKKLR
+302 LFLRDLAIAKKLR

-328 NVLFGQQ
+328 NVLFGEQ

-359 FILAGAETM
+359 FILVGAETM
-368 DRLFARRNLIFTILF
+368 DRLFTRRNLIFTILF

-416 DLPSVAMICA
+416 DLPSIAMISA

-434 ILKFKPYIANRFAA
+434 VLKFKPYIANRFAA
-448 WRHVWEYADTTG
+448 WQHVWEYADTTG

-490 SNTDLVFGMVAEEL
+490 SNTDLVFGMAAEEL
-504 GMIVAVLTIVCIVTF
+504 GLIIAVILVLSILTF
-519 SLFTVKA
+519 ALFTFKA
-526 TATSRS
+526 AATSRS

-539 CSTSTMLIFQTVLNV
+539 CSTSTLLVFQTTLNV

-567 FPFLSCGGSS
+567 FPFVSCGGSS

-604 GRKDEPVHPTGDS
+604 GKKDAPVRPS
-617 TGDPMME
+617 GDPMME
-624 FDPSVFDDIP
+624 FDPSVFDEAP
-634 PRRSEIDI
+634 AAA
-642 PLPETRQSPRR
+642 SPRR
-653 PRDHVDDVMRDLSS
+653 RPAPERPHDRVDDFLLDLDH
-667 LDFLGEDCGID
+667 LDFWGEDCGID
-678 VPLPGDTPRR
+678 VPLPGDGSP
-688 RSSIDIPIDG
+688 S
-698 GTSRRSSIDIPIGND
+698 SSIDIPIGTD
-713 KGGHS
+713 KGGRR

>member
-1 MTQHFAMPAHG
+1 M
-12 PVWTQ
+12 
-17 VTLLET
+17 TLLDT
-23 ILQQFAQLPQQI
+23 ILQTIQQGLS
-35 AALFSQAAPSGSNVF
+35 AFGTFFSGLSPSVPG
-50 GALGTA
+50 GALNALGA
-56 GGLILHILTAVL
+56 VGLLALHVLTAVV
-68 ALLIV
+68 ALLIFV
-73 LRCAF
+73 RCAS
-78 SLLRGHVEEEN
+78 SLLRGRTEEET

-109 IGRAASCDIVLNFPT
+109 IGRAGSCDIVLNFAT
-124 VSRQHAAVQRDEN
+124 VSRQHAAVQRDEE

-152 VNGKTVKYQK
+152 VNGKKVQYQK
-162 AIMVGDKI
+162 AITVGDKV
-170 TVGGIDLYFF
+170 TVGGVDLYFF
-180 PAGVENLQQQSKHRR
+180 PASAEELQRQSKQRQ
-195 RPGHRIRPGLT
+195 RPGRRVKPTGT
-206 LTYLTA
+206 LAYLSI

-223 AKGPENMF
+223 AKGPEH
-231 VLMGCFGILCASMWV
+231 LAALLGCFGVLCGAMWG

-257 GFDLESLAFFLTTLC
+257 GFELESLAFLLTTVCLC
-272 LSITAS
+272 ITAS
-278 SSITT
+278 SSIST
-283 LPKQTLTV
+283 LPKQTVSV
-291 LIGLFCFVVLG
+291 LLGLFCFVVLG
-302 LFMRDLAIAKKLR
+302 LFLRDLAIAKKLR

-328 NVLFGQQ
+328 NVLFGEQ

-359 FILAGAETM
+359 FILVGAETM
-368 DRLFARRNLIFTILF
+368 DRLFTRRNLIFTILF

-416 DLPSVAMICA
+416 DLPSIAMISA

-434 ILKFKPYIANRFAA
+434 VLKFKPYIANRFAA
-448 WRHVWEYADTTG
+448 WQHVWEYADTTG

-490 SNTDLVFGMVAEEL
+490 SNTDLVFGMAAEEL
-504 GMIVAVLTIVCIVTF
+504 GLIIAVILVLSILTF
-519 SLFTVKA
+519 ALFTFKA
-526 TATSRS
+526 AATSRS

-539 CSTSTMLIFQTVLNV
+539 CSTSTLLVFQTTLNV

-567 FPFLSCGGSS
+567 FPFVSCGGSS

-604 GRKDEPVHPTGDS
+604 GKKDAPVRPS
-617 TGDPMME
+617 GDPMME
-624 FDPSVFDDIP
+624 FDPSVFDEAPAAAP
-634 PRRSEIDI
+634 PRRR
-642 PLPETRQSPRR
+642 PAPER
-653 PRDHVDDVMRDLSS
+653 PHDRVDDFLLDLDH
-667 LDFLGEDCGID
+667 LDFWGEDCGID
-678 VPLPGDTPRR
+678 VPLPGDGSP
-688 RSSIDIPIDG
+688 S
-698 GTSRRSSIDIPIGND
+698 SSIDIPIGTD
-713 KGGHS
+713 KGGRR

>member
-1 MTQHFAMPAHG
+1 MKT
-12 PVWTQ
+12 
-17 VTLLET
+17 LET
-23 ILQQFAQLPQQI
+23 ILQQLTQLPQQLS
-35 AALFSQAAPSGSNVF
+35 ALFSQAPGMGDLLGSL
-50 GALGTA
+50 GAA
-56 GGLILHILTAVL
+56 GGLLLHILTAIL

-137 GLWTIYPLGGKGGVA
+137 GLWTIYPLGGKGGVT
-152 VNGKTVKYQK
+152 VNGKPVKYQK

-170 TVGGIDLYFF
+170 AVGGIELYFF
-180 PAGVENLQQQSKHRR
+180 PAGVENLQQQSKQRR
-195 RPGHRIRPGLT
+195 RPGHRIRPTLT
-206 LTYLTA
+206 LAYLTA

-223 AKGPENMF
+223 AKGPEHMPI
-231 VLMGCFGILCASMWV
+231 LMGCFAILCASMWI
-246 LYALYRLFRRT
+246 LYALYRVFRRT

-278 SSITT
+278 SSIST

-291 LIGLFCFVVLG
+291 LIGLFCFVILG

-315 WPVAIAACALLAF
+315 WPIAIAACALLAF

-426 AAVAGCGV
+426 AAAAGAGV

-504 GMIVAVLTIVCIVTF
+504 GLIVAVLTIVCIVTF

-526 TATSRS
+526 AATSRS

-604 GRKDEPVHPTGDS
+604 GRKDEPVHPS
-617 TGDPMME
+617 GDPMME

-634 PRRSEIDI
+634 PRQSQIDI
-642 PLPETRQSPRR
+642 PLPENRQNSKR
-653 PRDHVDDVMRDLSS
+653 PRDHVDDVMLDLAS
-667 LDFLGEDCGID
+667 LDFLGEDYGID
-678 VPLPGDTPRR
+678 VPLPDDIGGRR
-688 RSSIDIPIDG
+688 ASIDIPIDDG
-698 GTSRRSSIDIPIGND
+698 PTRRSSIDIPIGSD
-713 KGGHS
+713 KGGRK

>member
-1 MTQHFAMPAHG
+1 MD
-12 PVWTQ
+12 
-17 VTLLET
+17 T
-23 ILQQFAQLPQQI
+23 ISQTLQQAFAGI
-35 AALFSQAAPSGSNVF
+35 KTFFSALSFSGFGSAL
-50 GALGTA
+50 GALSSA
-56 GGLILHILTAVL
+56 GILALHILTALL

-73 LRCAF
+73 LRCAS
-78 SLLRGHVEEEN
+78 SLLRGRTEDET

-95 PNGAKLPLNHWENI
+95 PNGTKLPLNHWENI
-109 IGRAASCDIVLNFPT
+109 IGRAGSCDIVLNFAT
-124 VSRQHAAVQRDEN
+124 VSRQHAAVQRDED

-152 VNGKTVKYQK
+152 VNGKKVKYQR
-162 AIMVGDKI
+162 AIAVGDKV

-180 PAGVENLQQQSKHRR
+180 PAGSEELQHQSKQRK
-195 RPGHRIRPGLT
+195 RPGHRVSPSVT
-206 LTYLTA
+206 LAYLSV

-223 AKGPENMF
+223 AKGPEYMMT
-231 VLMGCFGILCASMWV
+231 LLSCFGITCISMWV

-257 GFDLESLAFFLTTLC
+257 GFELESLAFFLSSVC
-272 LSITAS
+272 MCVTAS
-278 SSITT
+278 SSVST
-283 LPKQTLTV
+283 LPKQTVSMLLGV
-291 LIGLFCFVVLG
+291 FCFVILG
-302 LFMRDLAIAKKLR
+302 LFLRDLAIAKKLR

-354 FVKVA
+354 FVKIA

-368 DRLFARRNLIFTILF
+368 DRLFSRRNLIFTILF

-416 DLPSVAMICA
+416 DLPSIAMISA

-448 WRHVWEYADTTG
+448 WRHVWEFSDTTG

-476 GNGPDNGWL
+476 GNGPNEGWL

-504 GMIVAVLTIVCIVTF
+504 GLIIAVLTVVCIVVF
-519 SLFTVKA
+519 SLFTIKA
-526 TATSRS
+526 AATSRS

-539 CSTSTMLIFQTVLNV
+539 CSASTLLVFQTILNV

-567 FPFLSCGGSS
+567 FPFVSCGGSS
-577 MIACWALLAFIKAG
+577 MISCWALLAFIKAG

-604 GRKDEPVHPTGDS
+604 GKKDVPVRP

-624 FDPSVFDDIP
+624 FDPSVFDEAP
-634 PRRSEIDI
+634 PRASSIDI
-642 PLPETRQSPRR
+642 PLPEGQNNARR
-653 PRDHVDDVMRDLSS
+653 DRVDDIMRDLGR
-667 LDFLGEDCGID
+667 LDLGGEECGID
-678 VPLPGDTPRR
+678 VPLPGEKRN
-688 RSSIDIPIDG
+688 
-698 GTSRRSSIDIPIGND
+698 RSSIDIPIG
-713 KGGHS
+713 KGGRR

>member
-1 MTQHFAMPAHG
+1 M
-12 PVWTQ
+12 
-17 VTLLET
+17 ET
-23 ILQQFAQLPQQI
+23 ILQQLSQLP
-35 AALFSQAAPSGSNVF
+35 ALFSQIAPAGGSLPD
-50 GALGTA
+50 ALSAA
-56 GGLILHILTAVL
+56 GGLLLHVVTAVL

-78 SLLRGHVEEEN
+78 SLLRGRVDEET

-109 IGRAASCDIVLNFPT
+109 IGRASSCDIVLNFPT

-137 GLWTIYPLGGKGGVA
+137 GLWTIYSLGGKGGVT
-152 VNGKTVKYQK
+152 VNDKPVKYQK
-162 AIMVGDKI
+162 AITVGDKVS
-170 TVGGIDLYFF
+170 VGGIALYFF
-180 PAGVENLQQQSKHRR
+180 PASLVELRRQGKQRR
-195 RPGHRIRPGLT
+195 RPGRRIRPALT
-206 LTYLTA
+206 LAYLSA
-212 FQGLL
+212 LQGLL

-223 AKGPENMF
+223 AKGPEYMP
-231 VLMGCFGILCASMWV
+231 VLMGCFAILCAAMWV

-278 SSITT
+278 SSIDT
-283 LPKQTLTV
+283 LAKQTLTV
-291 LIGLFCFVVLG
+291 LLGLIGFVVLG
-302 LFMRDLAIAKKLR
+302 FFLRDLAVAKKLR

-342 VSIGPLSFQPSE
+342 VALGPISFQPSE

-404 IAFLAIAFLRSG
+404 VAFLAIAFLRSG

-426 AAVAGCGV
+426 AAGAGCGV
-434 ILKFKPYIANRFAA
+434 ILHFKPYIANRFAA
-448 WRHVWEYADTTG
+448 WRHVWEFADSTG

-485 KYVGA
+485 KNVGA
-490 SNTDLVFGMVAEEL
+490 ANTDLVFGMAAEEL
-504 GMIVAVLTIVCIVTF
+504 GMIIAVLAVICIVIF

-526 TATSRS
+526 AATSRS

-539 CSTSTMLIFQTVLNV
+539 CSTATMLVFQTALNV

-577 MIACWALLAFIKAG
+577 MIACWTLLAFIKAG

-604 GRKDEPVHPTGDS
+604 GRKDEPVRPA
-617 TGDPMME
+617 GDPMME
-624 FDPSVFDDIP
+624 FDPSVFDDEPAPGESTIN
-634 PRRSEIDI
+634 I
-642 PLPETRQSPRR
+642 PLPEDRPRR
-653 PRDHVDDVMRDLSS
+653 AAVRGRGDGDGRMLDLSS
-667 LDFLGEDCGID
+667 LDLLGEDCGID
-678 VPLPGDTPRR
+678 VPLPGEGRRRADIDIPISGGGR
-688 RSSIDIPIDG
+688 RSSIDIPLD
-698 GTSRRSSIDIPIGND
+698 D
-713 KGGHS
+713 